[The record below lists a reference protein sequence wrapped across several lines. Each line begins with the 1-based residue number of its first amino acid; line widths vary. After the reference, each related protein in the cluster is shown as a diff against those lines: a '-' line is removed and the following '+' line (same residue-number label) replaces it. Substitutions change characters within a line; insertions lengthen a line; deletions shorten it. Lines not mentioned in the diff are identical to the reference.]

1 MLQFS
6 GTGLQGKSGSSI
18 VSNNSKKQR
27 GLTLKPLAALRFTGW
42 ERFKSYN
49 MRELQGMQNMGERH
63 KFQFRD

>member
-18 VSNNSKKQR
+18 VSSNSKKQR
-27 GLTLKPLAALRFTGW
+27 GLRFTGW

-49 MRELQGMQNMGERH
+49 VKELQGMQNMGERH